1 MERSLLYH
9 CRALLMDEADT
20 LLEGAYVVVEGE
32 TISSGWHP
40 ASPGAL

>member
-20 LLEGAYVVVEGE
+20 LLEGAYVEFFFTFGQGV
-32 TISSGWHP
+32 S
-40 ASPGAL
+40 A